1 MNLLSKPWKLG
12 FSEDQIT
19 TKKEYSDSVST
30 DSIIKQNQLQ
40 VKSWSEKD
48 NVTLTV
54 SQGPETVTLPSYAG
68 YSYENAVN
76 ALAQLGIS
84 DSQITRVDQASD
96 TVEPGLVITQDPAP
110 GGTVTP
116 KMAKWRYM

>member
-1 MNLLSKPWKLG
+1 M
-12 FSEDQIT
+12 
-19 TKKEYSDSVST
+19 ST